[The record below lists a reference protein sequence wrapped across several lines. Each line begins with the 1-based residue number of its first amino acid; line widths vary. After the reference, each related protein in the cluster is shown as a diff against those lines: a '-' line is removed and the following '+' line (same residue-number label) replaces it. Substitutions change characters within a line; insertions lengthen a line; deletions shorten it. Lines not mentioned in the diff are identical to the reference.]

1 MKRPAQQVVEK
12 PEKKYLKKN
21 AVPIDRKKTKR
32 RRNNEENERKE
43 GQRTKIKK
51 EKKKLKETTITLS
64 CLHFALSKRVAF
76 LFLFCFF
83 FLPSFTEFR
92 GVGRRFSWIGMG
104 SYLVLPSLEWVLA
117 GFTWFYLVLP
127 SFT

>member
-1 MKRPAQQVVEK
+1 MKSLKKKKKNKKKKTFITCRDAQLMKRPAQQVVEK

-83 FLPSFTEFR
+83 FYR
-92 GVGRRFSWIGMG
+92 
-104 SYLVLPSLEWVLA
+104 
-117 GFTWFYLVLP
+117 VLP
-127 SFT
+127 SFVALGAAFPGSEWALT